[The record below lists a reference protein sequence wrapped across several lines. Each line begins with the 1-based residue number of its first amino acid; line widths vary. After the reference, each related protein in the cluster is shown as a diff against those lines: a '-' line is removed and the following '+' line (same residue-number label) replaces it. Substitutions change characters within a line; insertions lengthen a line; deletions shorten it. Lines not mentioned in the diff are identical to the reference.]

1 MALPTKH
8 IKNQGPVLAMLG
20 STALEV
26 LRRKVTGKLP
36 SGPGALPGPELR
48 ATVPPRPRALI
59 NDYVRFCGGDP
70 NAYPH
75 TIPAHLWPQWGF
87 PLASKSI
94 ADVPYP
100 LLAILNGGCRV
111 DIHAP
116 LADDEPLEIAARLL
130 SIDDNGRRAVLEYEI
145 VTGTA
150 ASPRAVVATCYGV
163 VPLRGKQGDQPK
175 GDQPKPAKPAAKP
188 TERVPLDAEELA
200 RFKLPAN
207 AGLAFAMLTGDFNP
221 VHWVPPYAKAFGFRN
236 TILHGFASMG
246 KVWETLVRAR
256 FAGSAQAIRSVDIK
270 FTKPLVLPAEVGLYL
285 VAEDDRDRLWLGSA
299 PGGPAYLVGSIVGNR
314 PA

>member
-26 LRRKVTGKLP
+26 LRRKLTGSLP
-36 SGPGALPGPELR
+36 AGPGSLPGPELR
-48 ATVPPRPRALI
+48 ATVPPRPAALI
-59 NDYVRFCGGDP
+59 RDYVRYCGGDP
-70 NAYPH
+70 KAYAH

-111 DIHAP
+111 DVHAP
-116 LADDEPLEIAARLL
+116 LAADEPLEIAARLL

-150 ASPRAVVATCYGV
+150 ASPRAIVATCYGV
-163 VPLRGKQGDQPK
+163 VPLRSKSGKSDG
-175 GDQPKPAKPAAKP
+175 PKPAPKPP
-188 TERVPLDAEELA
+188 ERIPLDAEELA

-221 VHWVPPYAKAFGFRN
+221 VHWVPPYARAFGFRN

-246 KVWETLVRAR
+246 KTWETLVRTR
-256 FAGSAQAIRSVDIK
+256 FAGSATAIRSVDLK
-270 FTKPLVLPAEVGLYL
+270 FTKPLVLPADVGLYL
-285 VAEDDRDRLWLGSA
+285 IAEDQHDRVWLGSA
-299 PGGPAYLVGSIVGNR
+299 PGGPAYLVGTVRGDR